1 MYMCV
6 YTCVCV
12 CVYAVVI
19 DEAQQAEALLMLNTI
34 LQFESRA
41 TSDVTADDAAAAADG
56 DGDVEMECSEG
67 VARVTHSLAMLHY
80 LLHDSH
86 QALHALLLYT
96 VSYWLLYF
104 MLRLVSRHPVS
115 YSVWCRPVE
124 WFWRIYV
131 AVAGSLM

>member
-1 MYMCV
+1 MYYCVCELADVHVHGTVCTCVCV

-96 VSYWLLYF
+96 LSPIGHYTL
-104 MLRLVSRHPVS
+104 
-115 YSVWCRPVE
+115 C
-124 WFWRIYV
+124 
-131 AVAGSLM
+131 